1 MFSIAPSRTTLR
13 TLGALLAMP
22 LGLAGCPTG
31 GGPGDDDDSV
41 NVFDPIAIGALV
53 ITEIQADP
61 QPNRPEWI
69 ELFNTTDGTINLA
82 ILHYKTDKAAGTPQG
97 KDWVGINHI
106 GFWVEDL
113 GEIDEQITAAGGEA
127 FLDQEEPENDTLFFE
142 KKYYTP
148 DGIVFDVSKTGW
160 GGAKKD

>member
-1 MFSIAPSRTTLR
+1 MAKLRHVALQVKDPEATAQFFEQAFEMKRVGRT
-13 TLGALLAMP
+13 
-22 LGLAGCPTG
+22 
-31 GGPGDDDDSV
+31 
-41 NVFDPIAIGALV
+41 
-53 ITEIQADP
+53 EAD
-61 QPNRPEWI
+61 I
-69 ELFNTTDGTINLA
+69 SSGIYLSDGTINMA
-82 ILHYKTDKAAGTPQG
+82 ILHYKTDAAAGTPQG

-113 GEIDEQITAAGGEA
+113 AEIDEQITAAGGEA

>member
-1 MFSIAPSRTTLR
+1 MAKLRHVALQVKDPEATAQFFEQAFEMKRVGRT
-13 TLGALLAMP
+13 
-22 LGLAGCPTG
+22 
-31 GGPGDDDDSV
+31 
-41 NVFDPIAIGALV
+41 
-53 ITEIQADP
+53 EAD
-61 QPNRPEWI
+61 I
-69 ELFNTTDGTINLA
+69 SSGIYLSDGTMNMA

-106 GFWVEDL
+106 GFWVDDL
-113 GEIDEQITAAGGEA
+113 GEIDDQITAAGGEA

-148 DGIVFDVSKTGW
+148 DGIVLDVSKTGW